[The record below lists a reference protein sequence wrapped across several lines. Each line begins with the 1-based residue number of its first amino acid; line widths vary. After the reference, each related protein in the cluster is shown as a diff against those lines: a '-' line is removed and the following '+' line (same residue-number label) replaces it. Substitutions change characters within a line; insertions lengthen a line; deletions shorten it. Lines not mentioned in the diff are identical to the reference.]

1 MSIKRMS
8 AVWDE
13 SKASGSTL
21 LLLLA
26 IADNASDDGLAWP
39 GIETLAQ
46 RTRLSKRGVIK
57 QLKAAEAL
65 GELRIYRR
73 AGQHNYYVV
82 DVGLTKDQ
90 RKAAAEVLSKKV
102 GIPVE
107 ELTGVLYAPV
117 NASSPGGERQFT
129 STGEQQDTTS
139 GEPKYTRS
147 ISRTVNGNIREG
159 GAAAESK
166 QSPPADLPSLSSE
179 SPDQTQDLD
188 LIGAWRDAL
197 PVKPLVTTY
206 AGEASRLQELLI
218 DDGITAADVRAYVA
232 AQYDPDTSDGFWFGK
247 SMSFKHVAGHV
258 REWKIGEVLKKQA
271 VKVAPSLPPADPDCP
286 MCEGKGV
293 YSYDVP
299 YGDPRFGKTEVC
311 ACRKPGAQEAAA

>member
-1 MSIKRMS
+1 MSGGIDIPNYTQVPNVLFEHMAEMTAAELKC
-8 AVWDE
+8 
-13 SKASGSTL
+13 T
-21 LLLLA
+21 LA
-26 IADNASDDGLAWP
+26 IVRRIIGFHKEGPEAVSYSQIQRMTGLSRQGVTDGIKACLER
-39 GIETLAQ
+39 GYVKIDGKG
-46 RTRLSKRGVIK
+46 KRGANLFTLNFADQSTQQTSQQGVTSQPSRPELVHSVDTQKKRKEIRK
-57 QLKAAEAL
+57 EREHAAPL
-65 GELRIYRR
+65 
-73 AGQHNYYVV
+73 
-82 DVGLTKDQ
+82 
-90 RKAAAEVLSKKV
+90 
-102 GIPVE
+102 VE
-107 ELTGVLYAPV
+107 
-117 NASSPGGERQFT
+117 
-129 STGEQQDTTS
+129 
-139 GEPKYTRS
+139 
-147 ISRTVNGNIREG
+147 
-159 GAAAESK
+159 AAESK
-166 QSPPADLPSLSSE
+166 QAPPADSPALSSE
-179 SPDQTQDLD
+179 AVTDDLD

-232 AQYDPDTSDGFWFGK
+232 SQYDPDTSDGFWFGK

-311 ACRKPGAQEAAA
+311 ACRKPGTQEAAA